1 MTMLA
6 AKTIASNSLPV
17 IDIAGLAGDFAAR
30 RLVAHQ
36 LRAACVDTGFFYIK
50 GHGTPPSLIETLFHQ
65 SRTFFA
71 LPMEQK
77 LALAMA
83 NSPCRHGY
91 EPLKAQTL
99 ESGAPPDLKEGY
111 LAGEDLAADHPAALN
126 DPGNVG
132 PNQWPPQLPSFKE
145 VMISYLAEMKGLTKT
160 LMRGLALSLD
170 LEEDYFDDFCRDPV
184 LTLRLL
190 HYPPQ
195 PANPAPNEKGCGAHT
210 DWGGLRSS
218 CRTTP
223 VDCKFGTPTARGFR
237 RRRLP
242 GLSWSILV
250 ICSPAGPTISIVQR
264 FTAWSMLRAVIA
276 TQCRSFS
283 TGVRTTWCPASRRAR
298 VKGAISRIPPF
309 AVISKKWFGALMRR
323 RCEEREKVRMR
334 ASCSGPEGTD
344 G

>member
-99 ESGAPPDLKEGY
+99 EFGAPPDLKEGY

-210 DWGGLRSS
+210 DWGGITVLLQDDAGGLQVRHADGSWISAPPLAGTFVVNIGDLFARWTNNLYRSTVHRVVNASGRDRYSVPFFLDGRSDHLVS
-218 CRTTP
+218 CIPTCAGERRHFPDTTVRGHLEEMVRRTYE
-223 VDCKFGTPTARGFR
+223 A
-237 RRRLP
+237 
-242 GLSWSILV
+242 
-250 ICSPAGPTISIVQR
+250 
-264 FTAWSMLRAVIA
+264 AV
-276 TQCRSFS
+276 
-283 TGVRTTWCPASRRAR
+283 
-298 VKGAISRIPPF
+298 
-309 AVISKKWFGALMRR
+309 
-323 RCEEREKVRMR
+323 
-334 ASCSGPEGTD
+334 
-344 G
+344 

>member
-210 DWGGLRSS
+210 DWGGITVLLQDDAGGLQVRHADGSWISAPPLAGTFVVNIGDLFARWTNNLYRSTVHRVVNASGRDRYSVPFFLDGRSDHLVS
-218 CRTTP
+218 CIPTCAGERRHFPDTTVRGHLEEMVRRTYE
-223 VDCKFGTPTARGFR
+223 A
-237 RRRLP
+237 
-242 GLSWSILV
+242 
-250 ICSPAGPTISIVQR
+250 
-264 FTAWSMLRAVIA
+264 AV
-276 TQCRSFS
+276 
-283 TGVRTTWCPASRRAR
+283 
-298 VKGAISRIPPF
+298 
-309 AVISKKWFGALMRR
+309 
-323 RCEEREKVRMR
+323 
-334 ASCSGPEGTD
+334 
-344 G
+344 